1 MNLSNQYKPGIA
13 IAPGETIQE
22 VIEDRGIT
30 VSSLA
35 KGIELHEE
43 LTKGLL
49 TGSVRITHDIATRLE
64 QFLEIGHS
72 FWLNLERNYNETLLR
87 LWDQN
92 MAVKGGE
99 VAE

>member
-1 MNLSNQYKPGIA
+1 MSLSNQYKAGVA
-13 IAPGETIQE
+13 IPPGETIQE
-22 VIEDRGIT
+22 VIEDREIT
-30 VSSLA
+30 VIQLA

-49 TGSVRITHDIATRLE
+49 TGKVRITPDIANRLE

-92 MAVKGGE
+92 MAVNGGE
-99 VAE
+99 GAE